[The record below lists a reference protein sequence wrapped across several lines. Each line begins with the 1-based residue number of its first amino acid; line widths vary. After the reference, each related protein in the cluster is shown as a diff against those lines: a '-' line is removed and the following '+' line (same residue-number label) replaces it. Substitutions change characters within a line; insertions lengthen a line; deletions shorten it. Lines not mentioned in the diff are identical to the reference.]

1 MSPTDKKSLTLVT
14 QTTRPR
20 LRRTVNTH
28 HYALPKPYRRK
39 RLLEERPRWKRKLGF
54 YVVSGLV
61 IGTLIGQVAEV
72 AEQARRERE
81 LPIIAAV
88 PDDPGQGA
96 AAVAPASALGPVE
109 PLATAPAEPPADA
122 LAAQPP
128 QPSPPSLAQDDGSE
142 APGMAAPVGEPSPMP
157 TVAIKKTIP
166 RPAARRPKPAPSA
179 PQRNTPPDPDVV
191 LISAI
196 LMLGPTLFGDAA
208 PAAADCPA
216 DAPQDAACADLHGVP
231 P

>member
-1 MSPTDKKSLTLVT
+1 MSPIDKKSLTLVT

-20 LRRTVNTH
+20 LRRTVNSH

-54 YVVSGLV
+54 YVASGLV

-88 PDDPGQGA
+88 PDDTGQA
-96 AAVAPASALGPVE
+96 AAAAPPLSALGPVE
-109 PLATAPAEPPADA
+109 PPSTPPAERPADA
-122 LAAQPP
+122 LAAQPA
-128 QPSPPSLAQDDGSE
+128 QPSPPSSAQGDGSE
-142 APGMAAPVGEPSPMP
+142 APVTAAPVGEPSPRP
-157 TVAIKKTIP
+157 TEAIRKTMP
-166 RPAARRPKPAPSA
+166 RPAARRHKPAPSA
-179 PQRNTPPDPDVV
+179 PQRNKPPDPDVV

-208 PAAADCPA
+208 PAAAECPA
-216 DAPQDAACADLHGVP
+216 DAPQDTACADLHGVP

>member
-81 LPIIAAV
+81 MPIIAAV
-88 PDDPGQGA
+88 PDDTGQGA
-96 AAVAPASALGPVE
+96 AAAPPASALGPLE
-109 PLATAPAEPPADA
+109 PPAAPPADA
-122 LAAQPP
+122 LTAQQLPP
-128 QPSPPSLAQDDGSE
+128 APPAPAQGDGSE
-142 APGMAAPVGEPSPMP
+142 APGMAAPVGEPSPAP
-157 TVAIKKTIP
+157 TVAISSTIP
-166 RPAARRPKPAPSA
+166 RPAARRHKPAPSA
-179 PQRNTPPDPDVV
+179 PQRSTPPDPDVV

-196 LMLGPTLFGDAA
+196 LMLGPTLFGEAA